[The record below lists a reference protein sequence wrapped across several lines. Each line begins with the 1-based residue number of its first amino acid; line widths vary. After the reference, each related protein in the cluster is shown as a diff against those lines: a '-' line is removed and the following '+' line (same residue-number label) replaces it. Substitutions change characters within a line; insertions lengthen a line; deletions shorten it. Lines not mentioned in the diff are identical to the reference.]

1 MTQNPRTQPAKRS
14 VFTDPGIIL
23 LGVLL
28 VVSVIIFGWWPTD
41 TYWNGM
47 ATVGW
52 LMLATIPMS
61 MAITGIYVVWM
72 ERLEKAAGKDID
84 AEE

>member
-1 MTQNPRTQPAKRS
+1 MASEPVKRS
-14 VFTDPGIIL
+14 VWTDPGIIL

-28 VVSVIIFGWWPTD
+28 LMSAIVFVWWPAD
-41 TYWNGM
+41 TAWNGM

-52 LMLATIPMS
+52 LMLGTIPVS
-61 MAITGIYVVWM
+61 ILITGVYVVWM

-84 AEE
+84 ADEYGS